1 MNRIKISILNFL
13 IFFFIIANS
22 LSLKAAPDSFADL
35 VEKLIPSVVS
45 IASTTI
51 VKKQNNQA
59 IPKFPEGSP
68 FDEFFKDYFEN
79 ENRTMPSERPMV
91 GLGSGFIID
100 KSGIIVTNNH
110 VIEGANEI
118 TVIMHDQKEF
128 TAKLLG
134 RDPKAD
140 LAVLKID
147 PNEISLKQV
156 EWGNSDSLRVG
167 DWSIA
172 IGNPLGLGGT
182 VTAGI
187 ISAISRDIGNG
198 PYVKFLQT
206 DASINRGNS
215 GGPLFNINGE
225 LIGINTAIISQSGG
239 SIGLGFAIPSN
250 SALKIV
256 NQLKEFGRTKRG
268 WLGVQITPVSKEI
281 AESLGLPNEKGAFI
295 SNLNP
300 DGPAIEAGIQEGDV
314 ILEFN
319 EIEILKMTDLPR
331 VVAESDI
338 GTSANVKIWRKNEYI
353 YISLTLGELPEKSFV
368 ERKDLKG
375 NNADKIRPIEID
387 KLNLVIKDIL
397 NEDGV
402 AIMEADNNSNL
413 QKGDIIKEV
422 NREIINDSENFIF
435 IIEEI
440 EKTGRSSLLLKIL
453 RKDKSLWITI
463 KFDK

>member
-1 MNRIKISILNFL
+1 MNKSLNIQKNIL
-13 IFFFIIANS
+13 II
-22 LSLKAAPDSFADL
+22 LSLINVLFFCNFARAVPDSFADL
-35 VEKLIPSVVS
+35 VENLVPSVVS

-51 VKKQNNQA
+51 VENRNQA
-59 IPKFPEGSP
+59 MPRFPEGSP
-68 FDEFFKDYFEN
+68 FDDFFKDYYEN
-79 ENRTMPSERPMV
+79 EKNSPSQRPMT

-110 VIEGANEI
+110 VIEGADEI
-118 TVIMHDQKEF
+118 AVILHNQKKFKAE
-128 TAKLLG
+128 LLG

-147 PNEISLKQV
+147 PGDNLLESVI
-156 EWGNSDSLRVG
+156 WGNSDEIRVG

-215 GGPLFNINGE
+215 GGPLFDVYGNV
-225 LIGINTAIISQSGG
+225 IGINTAIISQTGG

-281 AESLGLPNEKGAFI
+281 AESLGLPDEKGAFI
-295 SNLNP
+295 SNINP
-300 DGPAIEAGIQEGDV
+300 EGPSKKAGVQEGDV
-314 ILEFN
+314 ILKFN
-319 EIEILKMTDLPR
+319 NIEIIKMTDLPR
-331 VVAESDI
+331 VVAESDV
-338 GTSANVKIWRKNEYI
+338 GSVAKVEIWRKNKI
-353 YISLTLGELPEKSFV
+353 ISIDVKLGELPEETYV
-368 ERKDLKG
+368 DRKEEEKEKNTEFKIESLGLTIADVSDG
-375 NNADKIRPIEID
+375 NGVTII
-387 KLNLVIKDIL
+387 NL
-397 NEDGV
+397 ET
-402 AIMEADNNSNL
+402 ESNL
-413 QKGDIIKEV
+413 LIGDIITEV
-422 NREIINDSENFIF
+422 NREIILKSDDFISLVDK
-435 IIEEI
+435 IKE
-440 EKTGRSSLLLKIL
+440 TGRNSLLLKII
-453 RKDKSLWITI
+453 RDEQSLWVTI
-463 KFDK
+463 QFLK